1 MPPAPRYAAPV
12 TAQPVED
19 DVDADHE
26 AILHADG
33 SVTLSD
39 QVLAEANLADGDKLV
54 VEVVADGVLRLVRR
68 RHPLLDLAGA
78 FPGVSAATDLEGLRD
93 EWER

>member
-1 MPPAPRYAAPV
+1 M

-19 DVDADHE
+19 DVDTDHE
-26 AILHADG
+26 AFLDAQG
-33 SVTLSD
+33 RLTLPD
-39 QVLAEANLADGDKLV
+39 QVLAEANLAGGDKLA

-78 FPGVSAATDLEGLRD
+78 FPGISAATDLEGLRD

>member
-1 MPPAPRYAAPV
+1 M

-19 DVDADHE
+19 DVDSAHE
-26 AILHADG
+26 ARLDG
-33 SVTLSD
+33 DGRIRLSD
-39 QVLAEANLADGDKLV
+39 QVIAEAHLTNGDKLA

-68 RHPLLDLAGA
+68 PHPLLDLAGA
-78 FPGVSAATDLEGLRD
+78 FPGISAATDLEGLRD

>member
-1 MPPAPRYAAPV
+1 M
-12 TAQPVED
+12 TAQHVED
-19 DVDADHE
+19 DVDAAHVAFIDAH
-26 AILHADG
+26 G
-33 SVTLSD
+33 RVTLSD
-39 QVLAEANLADGDKLV
+39 QVIAEAHLTDGDKLV

-78 FPGVSAATDLEGLRD
+78 FPGISAATDLEGLRD